1 MLSHVKTVKKLALA
15 PLSRRSPL

>member
-15 PLSRRSPL
+15 PLSRRSRL